1 VRDTTPD
8 LRTARRA
15 RRALPALLVLGA
27 AALAACGGDATAS
40 SPSQAPA
47 ASNESSESK
56 ESNVSG
62 AGTFAFEH
70 SAGTTDVPVDPQ
82 RIVTTTDQNALLP
95 LMELGVVPVAS
106 AGLLG
111 DDGSQTFRR
120 MDGYDTTGIEFIGA
134 YGEPNL
140 EAMAAQRPDLIVG
153 YEFDETYDEYSQ
165 IAPTVL
171 VQIFE
176 RPLTEAL
183 LDFATLVGEEEQGQ
197 ERLAAYEQRITDLQ
211 AALEPVRDELSVSVI
226 GAGDP
231 GTFGRADD
239 GQALGTVMADLDLLR
254 PAPQQGAPDPTAEAV
269 SVEQISA
276 HDADVVI
283 VVDFSG
289 ERQDPGLEALLGS
302 PLTQGLAS
310 AEADQLHVIDGT
322 ATVGAAWGK
331 MDAFLDELERVLVT
345 EQPDPSVVV
354 E

>member
-1 VRDTTPD
+1 MRDTT
-8 LRTARRA
+8 LEIRTVRRA
-15 RRALPALLVLGA
+15 RRAVPVLLVLSA

-47 ASNESSESK
+47 ASDG
-56 ESNVSG
+56 SG
-62 AGTFAFEH
+62 ASTFAFAH
-70 SAGTTDVPVDPQ
+70 SAGTTDVPVEAE

-111 DDGSQTFRR
+111 DDGSQSFRR
-120 MDGYDTTGIEFIGA
+120 MDGYDTSGIEFIGA

-153 YEFDETYDEYSQ
+153 YEFDETYEEYSQ

-171 VQIFE
+171 VQIFD

-197 ERLAAYEQRITDLQ
+197 ERLAAYEQRIIDLQ
-211 AALEPVRDELSVSVI
+211 VALEPVRDELSVSVLT
-226 GAGDP
+226 AGE
-231 GTFGRADD
+231 GGVFYRADD

-254 PAPQQGAPDPTAEAV
+254 PAPQVEPYTSGEYSLEQVAE
-269 SVEQISA
+269 
-276 HDADVVI
+276 HDADVVL

-289 ERQDPGLEALLGS
+289 DGQDPGFQSFMAS
-302 PLTQGLAS
+302 PLVQGLAA
-310 AEADQLHVIDGT
+310 AEADQLHVVDGT

-345 EQPDPSVVV
+345 EQPDPSVV
-354 E
+354 EEGTS

>member
-1 VRDTTPD
+1 VADTA
-8 LRTARRA
+8 ARRPHH
-15 RRALPALLVLGA
+15 RTLGLALTMA
-27 AALAACGGDATAS
+27 AATALAACGGDATAA
-40 SPSQAPA
+40 SPSQTPA
-47 ASNESSESK
+47 ASGGSD
-56 ESNVSG
+56 

-120 MDGYDTTGIEFIGA
+120 MDGYDTSGIEFIGA

-153 YEFDETYDEYSQ
+153 YEFDESYEEFSQ

-171 VQIFE
+171 VQIFD

-183 LDFATLVGEEEQGQ
+183 LDLATLVGEEEQGQ
-197 ERLAAYEQRITDLQ
+197 EKLAAHEQRIADLQ
-211 AALEPVRDELSVSVI
+211 TALEPVRDELSVSVVT
-226 GAGDP
+226 AGE
-231 GTFGRADD
+231 GGLFYRADD
-239 GQALGTVMADLDLLR
+239 GQALGTVMADLDLVR
-254 PAPQQGAPDPTAEAV
+254 PAPQSEPYASGEYSLEQVAE
-269 SVEQISA
+269 
-276 HDADVVI
+276 HDADVVV

-289 ERQDPGLEALLGS
+289 EGTDPGFQTFMAS
-302 PLTQGLAS
+302 PLVQGLAA

-331 MDAFLDELERVLVT
+331 MDAFLDELERVLID
-345 EQPDPSVVV
+345 EQPDPSVVAD
-354 E
+354 EETR